1 MLHCPAHIQKMPNT
15 IWGNSSHQ
23 SKIHGNQWLANYDF
37 LLMFYSTWGLVRAIV
52 ELKAIKSMT
61 VIPYKNNSKNTA
73 VYPVMLML
81 QNITKKWKF
90 HYNKMHQFHH
100 FHGLLH
106 AAENP
111 SWPRPP
117 KDWLNWCHCEL
128 CKQWRNVSVLLT
140 WYYYKAKKRILL
152 NFEWFYL
159 RSHYHN
165 ATMHIGGNEEREDR

>member
-37 LLMFYSTWGLVRAIV
+37 LLTFYSTWGLVRAIV

-117 KDWLNWCHCEL
+117 KTGWTDATVNYANNDVMFPFCWHDTII
-128 CKQWRNVSVLLT
+128 KQ
-140 WYYYKAKKRILL
+140 KKRILL